1 LLVAKTAR
9 LCVLL
14 DDDSNQHLQQ
24 AIRPSGGWA
33 AAGRTCRSKSKRERG
48 IEGSGHGA
56 PLRDCA
62 FLTATR
68 PDRRISRRRVR
79 AEQEQGDKAVSK
91 GPVLSFLLVGGSL
104 DRVKT
109 TFIYSVLE
117 FGEISFSIQL
127 G

>member
-1 LLVAKTAR
+1 VLSRDVAPEDFPRTSLLVAKTAR

-91 GPVLSFLLVGGSL
+91 GPVLHHAELFPVAMAVSPQ
-104 DRVKT
+104 T
-109 TFIYSVLE
+109 C
-117 FGEISFSIQL
+117 
-127 G
+127 